1 MLALVLNGDEDGD
14 ILRLNGEKVD
24 DRGGGVFNLP
34 GETKRLGQMLTRM
47 SMLLTIEV
55 RSNQLEKKNQ
65 RLIKL
70 KISILTKLT
79 THYYSD
85 IKYQYSSL
93 INLTNVHFNWHQV
106 WNDCKSKATVAE
118 ATLKTQPLRLCS
130 TLATGDFQ
138 IIEMMWHIYENR
150 LFFTL
155 NRAMPKENMI
165 SLHYLGIYWKV
176 WKLAERSAFFCNW
189 WWFSSAAGETHK
201 KT

>member
-1 MLALVLNGDEDGD
+1 MHALVLNDDEDGD

-85 IKYQYSSL
+85 I
-93 INLTNVHFNWHQV
+93 
-106 WNDCKSKATVAE
+106 
-118 ATLKTQPLRLCS
+118 
-130 TLATGDFQ
+130 
-138 IIEMMWHIYENR
+138 
-150 LFFTL
+150 
-155 NRAMPKENMI
+155 
-165 SLHYLGIYWKV
+165 
-176 WKLAERSAFFCNW
+176 
-189 WWFSSAAGETHK
+189 
-201 KT
+201 